1 LRLSKE
7 SLRFSNFFQKW
18 KILETARSKN
28 FKNFKKT
35 LDKHSLMCY
44 NKYSKGEVKMKK
56 DKRERKMTPEQLQ
69 GLLHMRKRGFV
80 QKNGKAYNRK
90 VKHKNREER

>member
-1 LRLSKE
+1 
-7 SLRFSNFFQKW
+7 
-18 KILETARSKN
+18 
-28 FKNFKKT
+28 
-35 LDKHSLMCY
+35 
-44 NKYSKGEVKMKK
+44 MKK

-90 VKHKNREER
+90 IKHKNREER